1 MSAFTPITAA
11 EISFL
16 DDGTP
21 ASPQFDDIY
30 HTRAGGPGQAAHV
43 FLAGNGLP
51 ERWRGRERFVILET
65 GFGTG
70 LNFAA
75 TWAAWRKDPQRCA
88 ALHFISIERYPLR
101 HRDYVRI
108 HAHWPQ
114 DWQALSAEFL
124 AVRPAI
130 TPGLHR
136 LHLND
141 GAVTLDLFFGE
152 VEHALAELRCAAD
165 AMYLD
170 GFAPAKNP
178 QMWTPRVCHLLSHCA
193 APGATLATWSVAG
206 GVREALQHA
215 GFACEKVPGFGDKR
229 EMLRGEL
236 RRPRQRPAAPAE
248 RAAIVLGA
256 GLAGSGV
263 AARLA
268 AKGWQVEVLERHD
281 APGGGASGN
290 PAGVMRPLPSLD
302 DNRLSQLTRAGSLYT
317 WPHLAALAAR
327 GAPVRH
333 DHCGALHLARDAEQE
348 ARMRQVVEHLSLPA
362 NVLRFASHKM
372 ASELAGQ
379 KVALGGWFFPLA
391 GWVCPHELCA
401 AHLAAW
407 PQQIRAQFDCEVV
420 RCEYA
425 DGQWR
430 ALDAAGREI
439 TRAPHLVLACG
450 TRTPRFAQAA
460 ALPVR
465 SARGQVSFSEQTA
478 HAPHLVVCCG
488 GYATPAVEGMFCF
501 GATFD
506 THDTDESVRAQDHR
520 KNLRKL
526 AKLLPDVPLPEV
538 DALRGRTSFRP
549 ASPDRMPIV
558 GALPNEAPGLWVA
571 TGYGARGLVFSAL
584 VGEHLASLM
593 DGAPSPLPAGLQKAL
608 NPARFLVP
616 KK

>member
-1 MSAFTPITAA
+1 MSAYTPITPA

-16 DDGTP
+16 EDGTP
-21 ASPQFDDIY
+21 ASAQFDDIY

-43 FLAGNGLP
+43 FLGGNGLP
-51 ERWRGRERFVILET
+51 ERWRGQGRFVILET
-65 GFGTG
+65 GFGAG

-75 TWAAWRKDPQRCA
+75 TWAAWRDDAQRCA

-101 HRDYVRI
+101 GQDLARI

-114 DWQALSAEFL
+114 EWQTLSAEL
-124 AVRPAI
+124 RAAWPML

-136 LHLND
+136 LHLNE
-141 GAVTLDLFFGE
+141 GAVTLDLFFGD

-165 AMYLD
+165 AIYLD

-178 QMWTPRVCHLLSHCA
+178 QMWTPRVAHLLSHCA
-193 APGATLATWSVAG
+193 APQASVATWSVSG
-206 GVREALQHA
+206 SVREALQHA

-236 RRPRQRPAAPAE
+236 RRPRPRPAAPAE

-256 GLAGSGV
+256 GLAGTGV

-268 AKGWQVEVLERHD
+268 AKGWQVAVIDRAD
-281 APGGGASGN
+281 APATGASGN

-333 DHCGALHLARDAEQE
+333 DRCGALHLARDAEQE
-348 ARMRQVVEHLSLPA
+348 ERMQRVMERLALPEEVA
-362 NVLRFASHKM
+362 CFVTREA
-372 ASELAGQ
+372 ATELAGQ
-379 KVALGGWFFPLA
+379 TVARGGWHFARA

-401 AHLAAW
+401 AQLAAW
-407 PQQIRAQFDCEVV
+407 PQQIRTHFGCDVACCVF
-420 RCEYA
+420 A

-430 ALDAAGREI
+430 VQDAEGNEI
-439 TRAPHLVLACG
+439 ACAPHLVLACG
-450 TRTPRFAQAA
+450 THTPQFAQAA

-465 SARGQVSFSEQTA
+465 AARGQVSFSEQTA
-478 HAPHLVVCCG
+478 HAPQMVVCCG

-506 THDTDESVRAQDHR
+506 THDTDTSVRAQDHEE
-520 KNLRKL
+520 NLRKL
-526 AKLLPDVPLPEV
+526 AKLLPEAPLP
-538 DALRGRTSFRP
+538 DAAALRGRTSFRP

-593 DGAPSPLPAGLQKAL
+593 DGAPSPLPAGLQRAL

>member
-1 MSAFTPITAA
+1 
-11 EISFL
+11 
-16 DDGTP
+16 
-21 ASPQFDDIY
+21 
-30 HTRAGGPGQAAHV
+30 
-43 FLAGNGLP
+43 
-51 ERWRGRERFVILET
+51 RFVILET
-65 GFGTG
+65 GFGAG

-75 TWAAWRKDPQRCA
+75 TWAAWRDDAQRCA

-101 HRDYVRI
+101 GQDLARI

-114 DWQALSAEFL
+114 EWQTLSAEL
-124 AVRPAI
+124 RAAWPML

-136 LHLND
+136 LHLNE
-141 GAVTLDLFFGE
+141 GAVTLDLFFGD
-152 VEHALAELRCAAD
+152 VEHALTELRCAAD
-165 AMYLD
+165 AIYLD

-178 QMWTPRVCHLLSHCA
+178 QMWTPRVAHLLSHCA
-193 APGATLATWSVAG
+193 APQASVATWSVSG
-206 GVREALQHA
+206 SVREALQHA
-215 GFACEKVPGFGDKR
+215 GFACEKAPGFGDKR

-236 RRPRQRPAAPAE
+236 RRPRPRPAAPAE

-256 GLAGSGV
+256 GLAGTGV

-268 AKGWQVEVLERHD
+268 AKGWQVAVIDRAD
-281 APGGGASGN
+281 APATGASGN

-333 DHCGALHLARDAEQE
+333 ARCGALHLARDAEQE
-348 ARMRQVVEHLSLPA
+348 ERMQRVMERLALPEEVA
-362 NVLRFASHKM
+362 CFVTREA
-372 ASELAGQ
+372 ATELAGQ
-379 KVALGGWFFPLA
+379 TVARGGWHFARA

-401 AHLAAW
+401 AQLAAW
-407 PQQIRAQFDCEVV
+407 PQQIRTHFGREVA
-420 RCEYA
+420 RCVFA

-430 ALDAAGREI
+430 VQDAEGNEI
-439 TRAPHLVLACG
+439 ACAPHLVLACG
-450 TRTPRFAQAA
+450 TDTPQFAQAA

-465 SARGQVSFSEQTA
+465 AARGQVSFSEQTA
-478 HAPHLVVCCG
+478 HAPQMVVCCG

-506 THDTDESVRAQDHR
+506 THDTDTSVRAQDHEE
-520 KNLRKL
+520 NLRKL
-526 AKLLPDVPLPEV
+526 AKLLPEAPLP
-538 DALRGRTSFRP
+538 DAAALRGRTSFRP

-584 VGEHLASLM
+584 IGEHLASLM
-593 DGAPSPLPAGLQKAL
+593 DGAPSPLPARLQQAL
-608 NPARFLVP
+608 NPVRFLVP